1 MTDTRKYC
9 EHLAGISIAA
19 AVALPTRLVDLSVRR
34 PEFPAMDLRNIS
46 KEREKGVVVLRGR
59 VRSVG
64 AVADRVQVFPVDEG
78 RVGAGADGADVRRL
92 RVRQT
97 RLAVRGRRGGGGG
110 KDDGPSHRHGL
121 VKGLQQPLNDE
132 SYVP

>member
-1 MTDTRKYC
+1 M
-9 EHLAGISIAA
+9 
-19 AVALPTRLVDLSVRR
+19 VFLP
-34 PEFPAMDLRNIS
+34 
-46 KEREKGVVVLRGR
+46 GR

-64 AVADRVQVFPVDEG
+64 VVADRVQVFAVDEG

-97 RLAVRGRRGGGGG
+97 RLAVGGRRGGGGG

-121 VKGLQQPLNDE
+121 VKGLQQPLKYD